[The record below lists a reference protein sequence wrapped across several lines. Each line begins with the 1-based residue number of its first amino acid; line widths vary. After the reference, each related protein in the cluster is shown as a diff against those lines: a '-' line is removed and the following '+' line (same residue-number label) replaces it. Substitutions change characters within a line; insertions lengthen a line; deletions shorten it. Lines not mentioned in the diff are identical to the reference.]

1 MKGKADKLVANRTL
15 SALAVVCLV
24 ISAFAGLLFMTD
36 MTPTRAAE
44 GDLIIQS
51 GTYII
56 ENTDQ
61 PIDGN
66 VEVRAGGTLIVRDA
80 TLSIISNNASG
91 LRHAITVFAGGELI
105 LDHGAITP
113 YLDQIN
119 PWPFLNINV
128 QGDGELVATNNSLLM
143 FPGNITLTAGASGA
157 FVSLTDTAIMALPD
171 EMVTQFV
178 IGSGGIS
185 FDSAD
190 DGPAITLTDSTLE
203 LYDSS
208 ISDLPEYRT
217 IGKAAKDLSLNGEST
232 LLAVNS
238 YIGVDFGPTLVA
250 ADWYAHNAIVV
261 NDISHAYLY
270 GTSFQTYS
278 GALADRAPAIRAS
291 GASASPAV
299 PLTRGG
305 SDTTSGSFTN
315 LATVDGGTIQVLLSQ
330 TLEIDTWDVS
340 GLSDVL
346 PISSATLVVT
356 YSVDPAYSGVQAI
369 RWARQGSAYSDTSIV
384 PINTDSPGTERL
396 YDLPLSTIS
405 TVGDVRNL
413 NVRFSNAPAGGL
425 VEFDRIW
432 VVFTVGADA
441 FVYRWLNATVG
452 DEYGV
457 PVANASVAA
466 SFTGATEFQGQEAIY
481 YSPRSVSTT
490 PPEEVL
496 TYMGEAVSTYSITKS
511 DGKAT
516 IPYLSDIITNS
527 GSMDSMFVG
536 SYDIV
541 GTYGLFSSS
550 EPFSFPAYPAMTP
563 GDQSFDFTVS
573 LIGLSAVSPDPSRW
587 LVVPPSLNIRDM
599 TYYHAGDVIVAAGG
613 TLSFTNSVFQLVQPG
628 SYTKT
633 IYVDGTAATPAKLV
647 FSKSSVTSAYPIN
660 IIVKGDGILEVYD
673 SVMQGVDI
681 VIEENATV
689 VFSNVTMDGRI
700 TTAWDAWTEKVSI
713 RDSDLS
719 QIPELSGS
727 VVAGFTNTSVP
738 AINVTGDAVAQI
750 YRWIHVTVLDG
761 AGMPLPGVNV
771 STRYY
776 IKQSLASWAMSSAAP
791 DSLGVAKVNS
801 LGTNL
806 TSIGSTF
813 VGNYWVNATY
823 TYAGN
828 PYYADNSSGER
839 EISLSVKPYEEPLGR
854 NATYAT
860 MTIPGA
866 LCDLS
871 VNQGYTPVWALDG
884 TGNIITQPRM
894 GQAVTIYGRIN
905 NTGVASAYNVTVEF
919 FDDLNQNGI
928 PETDKNELIGTTSV
942 PVIMAGSS
950 GVASISWTASGL
962 VDPNNHTFLVVA
974 DRNNMIREIDDATP
988 ATASGIL
995 IIKSLPDIWVTA
1007 GTLISPEIKASVDFV
1022 IAGLECDLQAR
1033 IYNIGDNFSTLVKVD
1048 FSDNGAYVG
1057 SSNITMAISPGG
1069 SIWVSVPWTPA
1080 NPGASHNIQ
1089 VLATLMGGYEET
1101 STGNNQDIVGIWVYD
1116 HPDLMLSSIQ
1126 TIPALSVP
1134 GGDPVTVKALLQ
1146 NLNPAPFSNP
1156 DLVLYVTWGTSGS
1169 MTIPSWE
1176 ISGVDL
1182 TSNSGTVEVSRTFT
1196 TPIVTTRTDLT
1207 LRMVVNEGR
1216 SPAETDYTNNEQTII
1231 IAVTDVRPDLSIVSS
1246 DIYVQRG
1253 TTNIT
1258 SETFGYEVNIRALV
1272 RDLGGRRVDAFQ
1284 VEIGVRGSDY
1294 NHTIHTKAT
1303 YNISANSTENTLLV
1317 TAPWMVNLTDVGAY
1331 EIWVWLDGPRS
1342 IAEPDENN
1350 NFAVAPFNI
1359 TQLLVDVLITNDFT
1373 EYDAGDMMVITATV
1387 TYAGTNDPV
1396 VPVKGLPG
1404 VVFWLV
1410 DSHGTVVPDSHSDNL
1425 TTNQEGVITVLLR
1438 IPTSLDTG
1446 TYTVRAVILGTVH
1459 DSSTTIH
1466 VSAQVS
1472 GGLFPWWVWILI
1484 IVAVVGVVAGF
1495 TVYTYIYG
1503 LGKLVECGEC
1513 GAFIPAASKR
1523 CPKCGVEFEAGTMK
1537 CSECGAWIPAES
1549 TECSNCG
1556 VKFAGETE
1564 VEADYLERM
1573 KKEYDEMVS
1582 KYRELAKPELGK
1594 KFSEKAFEAWWKAQP
1609 AFISFDDWFAKE
1621 EEKKKEGPVPCP
1633 VCGTLNPKE
1642 ASVCHKCGT
1651 VFGAV
1656 KPAGA
1661 PPRKGPP
1668 PAAPSEVTPVEEA
1681 PPTEVSTG
1689 TQAQQMPPAMA
1700 PRMVI
1705 RRPIDRK
1712 VVPKKIIKTPVGG
1725 EERKEGE
1732 DEEENQ

>member
-24 ISAFAGLLFMTD
+24 ISAFAGLLFVTD

-44 GDLIIQS
+44 GDLIVQS
-51 GTYII
+51 GTYTI
-56 ENTDQ
+56 ENIEQ
-61 PIDGN
+61 PIDGD
-66 VEVRAGGTLIVRDA
+66 VEVRAGGTLIIRDA
-80 TLSIISNNASG
+80 TMSIISNNVSG
-91 LRHAITVFAGGELI
+91 LRHDITVFAGGKII
-105 LDHGAITP
+105 LDHGTITP

-119 PWPFLNINV
+119 PWPFLDINV
-128 QGDGELVATNNSLLM
+128 QGNGELVATNNSLLM
-143 FPGNITLTAGASGA
+143 FPGNITLTTGA
-157 FVSLTDTAIMALPD
+157 FVSLTDTEIMALPD
-171 EMVTQFV
+171 TLVTQYV
-178 IGSGGIS
+178 IGSSGIT

-208 ISDLPEYRT
+208 IFDLPEYAT
-217 IGKAAKDLSLNGEST
+217 DHKSASDLTLNGEST

-238 YIGVDFGPTLVA
+238 YISVDFGPARLA
-250 ADWYAHNAIVV
+250 SDWYVHNAIVI
-261 NDISHAYLY
+261 NGISHAYLY
-270 GTSFQTYS
+270 GATFQTYA
-278 GALADRAPAIRAS
+278 GALADRAPAIRTS
-291 GASASPAV
+291 GTSAPPGV
-299 PLTRGG
+299 PLTRGASDNTAG
-305 SDTTSGSFTN
+305 SLTN
-315 LATVDGGTIQVLLSQ
+315 LADVDGGTIQVLPTQ

-340 GLSDVL
+340 GLSDAL
-346 PISSATLVVT
+346 PVSSATIVAT
-356 YSVDPAYSGVQAI
+356 YAVAPAYSGTAHVQ
-369 RWARQGSAYSDTSIV
+369 WSRQGSSYSDTSIV
-384 PINTDSPGTERL
+384 PANTDPPGTERL
-396 YDLPLSTIS
+396 YDLPLSTIA

-413 NVRFSNAPAGGL
+413 NVRFVNGAGLGL

-432 VVFTVGADA
+432 VMFTVGADA
-441 FVYRWLNATVG
+441 FIYRWLNATIG

-457 PVANASVAA
+457 PIPNAQVVAN
-466 SFTGATEFQGQEAIY
+466 FTGATELQGQQAIY

-490 PPEEVL
+490 PPVEVL
-496 TYMGEAVSTYSITKS
+496 AYMGETALTYSVTKS
-511 DGKAT
+511 DGHAA
-516 IPYLSDIITNS
+516 IPYLTDIITNS

-536 SYDIV
+536 SYDITGV
-541 GTYGLFSSS
+541 TGSFRST
-550 EPFSFPAYPAMTP
+550 EAFSFPAYPAMTHA
-563 GDQSFDFTVS
+563 DQSFDVTVS
-573 LIGLSAVSPDPSRW
+573 IIGLSAPSPDPSRW
-587 LVVPPSLNIRDM
+587 LVVPPSLDIRDM

-613 TLSFTNSVFQLVQPG
+613 TLSFTNSVFQLVQSG
-628 SYTKT
+628 SYMKT
-633 IYVDGTAATPAKLV
+633 VYVDGTASSPAKLL
-647 FSKSSVTSAYPIN
+647 FQKSRVTSQYPIN
-660 IIVKGDGILEVYD
+660 IVVKGDGILEVVD
-673 SVMQGVDI
+673 SVMEGVNI
-681 VIEENATV
+681 VIEENAHV
-689 VFSNVTMDGRI
+689 LFSNVTMDGKI
-700 TTAWDAWTEKVSI
+700 TTAWDAWTENVSI
-713 RDSDLS
+713 RDSDLG

-738 AINVTGDAVAQI
+738 AISVTGDAVALI

-776 IKQSLASWAMSSAAP
+776 IKQSQAGWAMSSAAP

-823 TYAGN
+823 TYAGH

-860 MTIPGA
+860 MTIPDA

-871 VNQGYTPVWALDG
+871 VNQEYTPVWALDEF
-884 TGNIITQPRM
+884 GNRTTHPRM
-894 GQAVTIYGRIN
+894 GQTVSIYGRIN

-919 FDDLNQNGI
+919 FDDLNKNGI
-928 PETDKNELIGTTSV
+928 PEIDNNELLGTTSI

-950 GVASISWTASGL
+950 GVASASWIASGP

-974 DRNNMIREIDDATP
+974 DRNNMIHEINDATP

-995 IIKSLPDIWVTA
+995 IIKSLPDIRVTA
-1007 GTLISPEIKASVDFV
+1007 GTPFIPEIKASIDFV
-1022 IAGLECDLQAR
+1022 IVGSACDLQAR
-1033 IYNIGDNFSTLVKVD
+1033 IYNDGDNASTLVKVD
-1048 FSDNGAYVG
+1048 FFDDGTYVG
-1057 SSNITMAISPGG
+1057 SYNITTAIAPGG
-1069 SIWVSVPWTPA
+1069 STWVSVPWNPA
-1080 NPGASHNIQ
+1080 NPGVLHTIR
-1089 VLATLMGGYEET
+1089 VLATLMGSYEET
-1101 STGNNQDIVGIWVYD
+1101 STGNNQDSVQIMVYD
-1116 HPDLMLSSIQ
+1116 HPDLLLSSIE
-1126 TIPALSVP
+1126 TTPAISVP
-1134 GGDPVTVKALLQ
+1134 GGETVMVRAQLQ
-1146 NLNPAPFSNP
+1146 NLNAAPFVDPS
-1156 DLVLYVTWGTSGS
+1156 LVLYITWADGSIAPIIWELSGVSLSLYSGS
-1169 MTIPSWE
+1169 I
-1176 ISGVDL
+1176 
-1182 TSNSGTVEVSRTFT
+1182 EVTQTFT
-1196 TPIVTTRTDLT
+1196 TPTVTARTDVT
-1207 LRMVVNEGR
+1207 LVMLVNEGHN
-1216 SPAETDYTNNEQTII
+1216 PVETGDYANNEQTIV

-1253 TTNIT
+1253 TTNVT
-1258 SETFGYEVNIRALV
+1258 SDTFGRQVNVRALV

-1284 VEIGVRGSDY
+1284 VEIGVRNAAGY
-1294 NHTIHTKAT
+1294 NITIHTEAN
-1303 YNISANSTENTLLV
+1303 YNISANATENTLLV
-1317 TAPWMVNLTDVGAY
+1317 TVPWTINLTTPGAY
-1331 EIWVWLDGPRS
+1331 EIWVRLDGPRS
-1342 IAEPDENN
+1342 IAEPNEDN

-1359 TQLLVDVLITNDFT
+1359 TLLLVDVLITSDFK
-1373 EYDAGDMMVITATV
+1373 EYNAGDMMVISATV
-1387 TYAGTNDPV
+1387 TYANMDD
-1396 VPVKGLPG
+1396 PVKGLPG

-1410 DSHGTVVPDSHSDNL
+1410 DSTGEVVLDSHSSNE
-1425 TTNQEGVITVLLR
+1425 TTNQDGGIIVLLR

-1446 TYTVRAVILGTVH
+1446 TYTVRAMILGSAH
-1459 DSSTTIH
+1459 DSATTIH

-1549 TECSNCG
+1549 TECPNCG

-1564 VEADYLERM
+1564 EEADYLERM
-1573 KKEYDEMVS
+1573 RKEYDEMVS

-1609 AFISFDDWFAKE
+1609 GYITFDDWLARE

-1651 VFGAV
+1651 VFGAA
-1656 KPAGA
+1656 KPMAA
-1661 PPRKGPP
+1661 PPKKGPP
-1668 PAAPSEVTPVEEA
+1668 PAAQPEEGAVEEA
-1681 PPTEVSTG
+1681 PLTEERGG

-1725 EERKEGE
+1725 EERKEGQ

>member
-24 ISAFAGLLFMTD
+24 ISAFAGLLFMAN
-36 MTPTRAAE
+36 MTPTRAAA
-44 GDLIIQS
+44 GDLIVQNGS
-51 GTYII
+51 YVI
-56 ENTDQ
+56 ENIEQ

-91 LRHAITVFAGGELI
+91 LRHAITVFAGGKLI

-157 FVSLTDTAIMALPD
+157 FVSLTDTEITALSG
-171 EMVTQFV
+171 ELVTQYV
-178 IGSGGIS
+178 IGSSGIT

-208 ISDLPEYRT
+208 IFDLPEYASDHRS
-217 IGKAAKDLSLNGEST
+217 ASDLTLNGEST

-238 YIGVDFGPTLVA
+238 YISVDFGPA
-250 ADWYAHNAIVV
+250 RIASDWYVHNAIVV
-261 NDISHAYLY
+261 NDLSHSYLY
-270 GTSFQTYS
+270 GTSFQTYT

-291 GASASPAV
+291 GASSSPAV
-299 PLTRGG
+299 PLLRGG

-315 LATVDGGTIQVLLSQ
+315 LAAVDGGTIQVLLSQ
-330 TLEIDTWDVS
+330 ILEIDTWDVS

-346 PISSATLVVT
+346 PISSASLMVT
-356 YSVDPAYSGVQAI
+356 YSVDPAYSGTQAI
-369 RWARQGSAYSDTSIV
+369 RWARQGSAYSDTSIIPV
-384 PINTDSPGTERL
+384 STDSPGTERI

-413 NVRFSNAPAGGL
+413 NVRFSNAPTGGL

-441 FVYRWLNATVG
+441 FVYRWLNVTIG

-457 PVANASVAA
+457 PVANASVVAR
-466 SFTGATEFQGQEAIY
+466 FTGATELQGQEALY
-481 YSPRSVSTT
+481 YSPRSVSST

-496 TYMGEAVSTYSITKS
+496 AYMGENASTYSVTKS

-516 IPYLSDIITNS
+516 IPYLTDVITN
-527 GSMDSMFVG
+527 GGPMDSMFLG
-536 SYDIV
+536 SYDIA
-541 GTYGLFSSS
+541 GTFGAFSSS
-550 EPFSFPAYPAMTP
+550 EPFSFLAYPAMIKE
-563 GDQSFDFTVS
+563 DQSFDFTVS
-573 LIGLSAVSPDPSRW
+573 LIGLSAKSPDPSRW
-587 LVVPPSLNIRDM
+587 LVVPPSLDIRDM

-613 TLSFTNSVFQLVQPG
+613 NLSFTNSVLQLVQPG
-628 SYTKT
+628 SYMKT
-633 IYVDGTAATPAKLV
+633 VYVDGTASSPAKLM
-647 FSKSSVTSAYPIN
+647 FQKSRVTSQYPIN
-660 IIVKGDGILEVYD
+660 IVVKGEGILEVVD
-673 SVMQGVDI
+673 TVMEGVNI
-681 VIEENATV
+681 VIEENAHV
-689 VFSNVTMDGRI
+689 LFSNVTMDGVI
-700 TTAWDAWTEKVSI
+700 TTAWDSWARNISI
-713 RDSDLS
+713 KDSDLS
-719 QIPELSGS
+719 QIPVLSGS
-727 VVAGFTNTSVP
+727 VEAGFTNTSVP
-738 AINVTGDAVAQI
+738 AIDVTGDAVALI

-776 IKQSLASWAMSSAAP
+776 VSQIPAGWAISSAAP

-801 LGTNL
+801 LGTRL

-823 TYAGN
+823 TYAGL

-860 MTIPGA
+860 MSIPDA

-871 VNQGYTPVWALDG
+871 VNQAYTPVSADIQ
-884 TGNIITQPRM
+884 NPKM
-894 GQAVTIYGRIN
+894 GDDVTISARIN
-905 NTGVASAYNVTVEF
+905 NTGVASAYNVIVEF
-919 FDDLNQNGI
+919 FDDLNGDSSAG
-928 PETDKNELIGTTSV
+928 TDELFGTTSI
-942 PVIMAGSS
+942 PVIMAGLS
-950 GVASISWTASGL
+950 VNASAHWIAVGPIY
-962 VDPNNHTFLVVA
+962 PNPHRIIVVA
-974 DRNNMIREIDDATP
+974 DRADKIPEINDVTP
-988 ATASGIL
+988 ATGFGYL
-995 IIKSLPDIWVTA
+995 TVRSLPDIFVTG
-1007 GTLISPEIKASVDFV
+1007 GTLGVPDIYASRSFVEVDTTV
-1022 IAGLECDLQAR
+1022 QLMAN
-1033 IYNIGDNFSTLVKVD
+1033 IYNIGDNTSTDVQVD
-1048 FSDNGAYVG
+1048 FYDGATALIGTDIVTG
-1057 SSNITMAISPGG
+1057 IPANGG
-1069 SIWVSVPWTPA
+1069 SALASVAWTPTGPE
-1080 NPGASHNIQ
+1080 NVTTHEIN
-1089 VLATLMGGYEET
+1089 VVATLLGGYEE
-1101 STGNNQDIVGIWVYD
+1101 SNILNNWAVVQIKVYD
-1116 HPDLMLSSIQ
+1116 HPNLRLSSIE
-1126 TIPALSVP
+1126 TTPAISVP
-1134 GGDPVTVKALLQ
+1134 GGETITVRAQLQ
-1146 NLNPAPFSNP
+1146 NLKEAPFADPSMA
-1156 DLVLYVTWGTSGS
+1156 LYITWSGGSIDPIIWTITGVTLSSQSGP
-1169 MTIPSWE
+1169 I
-1176 ISGVDL
+1176 
-1182 TSNSGTVEVSRTFT
+1182 EVTQSFT
-1196 TPIVTTRTDLT
+1196 TPTVTSRTDVT
-1207 LRMVVNEGR
+1207 LVMWVNQGQ
-1216 SPAETDYTNNEQTII
+1216 SPVETTYSDNSQTIT
-1231 IAVTDVRPDLSIVSS
+1231 IAVTDVRPDLSIVST

-1253 TTNIT
+1253 TTNVT
-1258 SETFGYEVNIRALV
+1258 SDTFGHQVNVRALV
-1272 RDLGGRRVDAFQ
+1272 RDLGGRSVDAFEAA
-1284 VEIGVRGSDY
+1284 VGVRNSGGY
-1294 NHTIHTKAT
+1294 NFTMPSMDS
-1303 YNISANSTENTLLV
+1303 YNISANATENTLLITV
-1317 TAPWMVNLTDVGAY
+1317 PWLINLTTPGVY
-1331 EIWVWLDGPRS
+1331 EIWVVLDGTRA
-1342 IAEPDENN
+1342 IAEPNEAN

-1359 TQLLVDVLITNDFT
+1359 TQLSVDVTVTT
-1373 EYDAGDMMVITATV
+1373 EFAEYNAGDLMGITATIK
-1387 TYAGTNDPV
+1387 YANGDD
-1396 VPVKGLPG
+1396 PVKGLPG
-1404 VVFWLV
+1404 VVFWLL
-1410 DSHGTVVPDSHSDNL
+1410 DSNGAVVPGSNSSIK
-1425 TTNQEGVITVLLR
+1425 TTDEFGGIFVPLR
-1438 IPTSLDTG
+1438 IPTTLDTG
-1446 TYTVRAVILGTVH
+1446 TYTVRAVVLGTDY
-1459 DSSTTIH
+1459 DSATTIH

-1472 GGLFPWWVWILI
+1472 GGLFPWWVWVLI

-1549 TECSNCG
+1549 TECPNCG

-1564 VEADYLERM
+1564 VETDYLERM
-1573 KKEYDEMVS
+1573 RNEYDEIVS

-1594 KFSEKAFEAWWKAQP
+1594 KFSEKAFGAWWMAQP
-1609 AFISFDDWFAKE
+1609 GYISFDDWLAKE

-1642 ASVCHKCGT
+1642 SSVCHKCGT
-1651 VFGAV
+1651 VFGVV
-1656 KPAGA
+1656 KPTGA
-1661 PPRKGPP
+1661 PPKKGPP
-1668 PAAPSEVTPVEEA
+1668 PAEQPEEKAVEEA
-1681 PPTEVSTG
+1681 PPTEDRG
-1689 TQAQQMPPAMA
+1689 RAQAQQMSPAMA

-1712 VVPKKIIKTPVGG
+1712 VVPKKIIKTPVSG